1 MAAQPLIADFTN
13 RVGPDRTTHQRASE
27 DADAQI
33 RGFEQETPRF
43 GFRWFV
49 PMFARHRSL
58 WRDVLLASL
67 AIQVIALTT
76 PLLTQVTI
84 DKVIAHHTYGT
95 LLAVALGFAMFL
107 VFNAVIGWLRAYLV
121 AHTGNRVDAALASD
135 LMHHLLHL
143 PLPYFERRPTGTTV
157 ARLQAVETIR
167 EFLTGAAMG
176 FILDFPFLVIAL
188 AVMVAYS
195 WQLSLI
201 AVASVMVLAVL
212 SLLV

>member
-1 MAAQPLIADFTN
+1 MAAPQLIADFTS
-13 RVGPDRTTHQRASE
+13 RVGPDRTTNQRASE
-27 DADAQI
+27 DTDVQI

-49 PMFARHRSL
+49 PVFARHRSL

-107 VFNAVIGWLRAYLV
+107 VFNAV
-121 AHTGNRVDAALASD
+121 NRVAACLPSCSYGESGGRGAGVGSYAS
-135 LMHHLLHL
+135 
-143 PLPYFERRPTGTTV
+143 PLTPT
-157 ARLQAVETIR
+157 
-167 EFLTGAAMG
+167 AAI
-176 FILDFPFLVIAL
+176 F
-188 AVMVAYS
+188 
-195 WQLSLI
+195 
-201 AVASVMVLAVL
+201 
-212 SLLV
+212 